1 MRSLYNN
8 SSGKANS
15 RAGQNFLKLL
25 SNKSAMGV
33 ASKFA
38 EALPRDYGY
47 VLLVGCVGNVFVNMW
62 LAINVGRARKQYEVA
77 YPEMTSS
84 NKTFNCI
91 QRAHQHAV
99 ENEARF
105 LTLLFVGGLQYPRIS
120 AAAGLVYLLGRV
132 VFALGYY
139 TGDPE
144 KRRRGGFM
152 HLAELCLLG
161 NSISFIC
168 HQLKWV

>member
-1 MRSLYNN
+1 
-8 SSGKANS
+8 
-15 RAGQNFLKLL
+15 
-25 SNKSAMGV
+25 MGV

-139 TGDPE
+139 TGVTPYLFE
-144 KRRRGGFM
+144 KQT
-152 HLAELCLLG
+152 LKSVDVVDLCILL
-161 NSISFIC
+161 NCVCLETPSHSFAIS
-168 HQLKWV
+168 